1 MRAPGC
7 LAGVLRSSSARSR
20 SINGTERSK
29 RRRAAIRA
37 LQPHRRNA
45 RFAAG
50 LPPIEKPPTNRSFW
64 FVLLLIVAVS
74 LSGPLWRP
82 CTGALGKLLDA
93 ICEFDRRLFICFF
106 LGCCLRGRSN
116 LKAEDFLDAQ
126 RVHASL
132 E

>member
-1 MRAPGC
+1 
-7 LAGVLRSSSARSR
+7 VVRSSSARSR
-20 SINGTERSK
+20 SINGTERSE

-74 LSGPLWRP
+74 LSGPLWLP
-82 CTGALGKLLDA
+82 YTHQQLIDD
-93 ICEFDRRLFICFF
+93 DRQV
-106 LGCCLRGRSN
+106 RSWSDHRAD
-116 LKAEDFLDAQ
+116 K
-126 RVHASL
+126 
-132 E
+132 